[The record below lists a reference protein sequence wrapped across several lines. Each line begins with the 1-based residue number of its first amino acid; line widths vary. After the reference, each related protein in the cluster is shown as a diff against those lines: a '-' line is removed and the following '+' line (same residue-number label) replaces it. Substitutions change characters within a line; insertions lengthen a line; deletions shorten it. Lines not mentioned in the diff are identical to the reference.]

1 MTMKTKRRGM
11 LVVLMA
17 LAGVLT
23 MGSVALAQ
31 ETNSSAVDVLATVPT
46 APTPED
52 IDGLVFMVEE
62 EKLTRDVYQ
71 GLYEVWGE
79 QIFENIARSEQTHMD
94 AIGRLLERY
103 DIESPVADEAGVFAN
118 PELQA
123 LYDDLME
130 TGSQSLA
137 DALLVG
143 AAIEEIDILDLE
155 EYLAE
160 TALWDIQRVYENLL
174 RGSQNHLRA
183 FVRELEV
190 ETGEVYEPQYMSQE
204 AYDEILNGS
213 AGNGGWGGRA
223 GNGPGSGRSGGSR
236 PGGRRGRTL

>member
-1 MTMKTKRRGM
+1 MKTKRRGM

-23 MGSVALAQ
+23 MGSVAMAQ
-31 ETNSSAVDVLATVPT
+31 ETNSSAVDVAAAVPGD
-46 APTPED
+46 PTPEE
-52 IDGLVFMVEE
+52 IAGLVFMVEE
-62 EKLTRDVYQ
+62 EKLARDVYQ

-79 QIFENIARSEQTHMD
+79 QIFENIAGSEQAHMD
-94 AIGRLLERY
+94 AVGRRLEHY
-103 DIESPVADEAGVFAN
+103 AIESPVADEAGVFAN
-118 PELQA
+118 PDLQA
-123 LYDDLME
+123 LYNDLMA

-160 TALWDIQRVYENLL
+160 TELWDIQRVYENLL

-183 FVRELEV
+183 FVKELEA
-190 ETGEVYEPQYMSQE
+190 ETGEVYEPQYMGQE
-204 AYDEILNGS
+204 AYDEIINAL
-213 AGNGGWGGRA
+213 AGNGGRGGR
-223 GNGPGSGRSGGSR
+223 GSGGSGSGGGQ
-236 PGGRRGRTL
+236 PTGGRGRQR

>member
-31 ETNSSAVDVLATVPT
+31 ETNSSAVDVLAAVPGY
-46 APTPED
+46 PKVEE

-62 EKLTRDVYQ
+62 EKLARDVYE

-79 QIFENIARSEQTHMD
+79 LIFKNITRSEQTHMD
-94 AIGRLLERY
+94 ALGRLLERY

-118 PELQA
+118 PELQT
-123 LYDDLME
+123 LYDDLMA

-160 TALWDIQRVYENLL
+160 TEQWDIQRVYENLL
-174 RGSQNHLRA
+174 RGSNNHLRA
-183 FVRELEV
+183 FVRELEA
-190 ETGEVYEPQYMSQE
+190 ETGEVYEPQYMSQT
-204 AYDEILNGS
+204 AYDAIIDGS
-213 AGNGGWGGRA
+213 AGNGANGGRG
-223 GNGPGSGRSGGSR
+223 GNGAG
-236 PGGRRGRTL
+236 GGRGRGR

>member
-1 MTMKTKRRGM
+1 MKTKRRGM

-17 LAGVLT
+17 LAGVLSL
-23 MGSVALAQ
+23 GSVALAE
-31 ETNSSAVDVLATVPT
+31 ETSNSAVDMRAVVPGD
-46 APTPED
+46 PSQEE

-62 EKLTRDVYQ
+62 EKLARDVYQ
-71 GLYEVWGE
+71 GLHEEWGE
-79 QIFENIARSEQTHMD
+79 QIFENIAGSEQAHMD
-94 AIGRLLERY
+94 ALGRLLERY
-103 DIESPVADEAGVFAN
+103 DIESPVADEVGVFAN

-123 LYDDLME
+123 LYDELME

-160 TALWDIQRVYENLL
+160 TELRDIQRVYENLL

-183 FVRELEV
+183 FVKELEA
-190 ETGEVYEPQYMSQE
+190 ETGEVYAPQYMGQE
-204 AYDEILNGS
+204 AYDEILDAP
-213 AGNGGWGGRA
+213 AGNGGRGGR
-223 GNGPGSGRSGGSR
+223 GSGGSGNG
-236 PGGRRGRTL
+236 GGRKSGGRGRNL